1 MKNEI
6 SIKTHLEN
14 ADGHVV
20 ADGMQICN
28 EIIQADFRSPSAFGS
43 RIQIRFWED
52 NSFRVEIIAGNGDKA
67 SADTMHTKVISFQ
80 VKTGKFETT

>member
-6 SIKTHLEN
+6 SLKAHLEN

-28 EIIQADFRSPSAFGS
+28 EVIRTDFRSPSAFGS
-43 RIQIRFWED
+43 RIQVRFWED

-67 SADTMHTKVISFQ
+67 SADKMHSKLITFQ
-80 VKTGKFETT
+80 AKTGKLEIA